1 MQTSAFSAGNGNNAG
16 AQVSMV
22 TKAGS
27 NQFHGSAWEF
37 HRNDKLNARNFFA
50 PRKSEQK
57 QNQWGASAGGRI
69 VPNKVFFFG
78 SFQRLTNRAEAV
90 GQQAFVPTDPQRAG
104 DFRSLATQLRSPVDP

>member
-1 MQTSAFSAGNGNNAG
+1 
-16 AQVSMV
+16 MV

-50 PRKSEQK
+50 PRKPEQK

-69 VPNKVFFFG
+69 MPNKLFFFG
-78 SFQRLTNRAEAV
+78 SYQNLTNRAEAV
-90 GQQAFVPTDPQRAG
+90 ASQATVLTDAQRLG
-104 DFRSLATQLRSPVDP
+104 DFTAATADQKRCRRHHRSTVYESIGRRHA

>member
-1 MQTSAFSAGNGNNAG
+1 
-16 AQVSMV
+16 MV

-37 HRNDKLNARNFFA
+37 HRNDKLNVRNFFA